1 MEIQQHTKVTDLRG
15 RSALT
20 RSLEFGAFA
29 PATGRPGFDKFTR
42 FRLVLQVYVEGKTS
56 LFFFL
61 RGGEPG
67 RIFWTLV
74 WPTTWALLLPSPA
87 FWSLEPRLGEAL
99 ISTKW
104 EDVLFLFFPP
114 EP

>member
-56 LFFFL
+56 LFFFFL
-61 RGGEPG
+61 GGG
-67 RIFWTLV
+67 GGGARTY
-74 WPTTWALLLPSPA
+74 LLDVGLAHHMGLTFAKS
-87 FWSLEPRLGEAL
+87 SVLEFGA
-99 ISTKW
+99 SAG
-104 EDVLFLFFPP
+104 
-114 EP
+114 